1 MKPLDKQIDEFA
13 MHLIKRE
20 AEVRPRSNKR
30 SIKEHEK
37 FLLSTSWL

>member
-1 MKPLDKQIDEFA
+1 MKSFDEQINAFA
-13 MHLIKRE
+13 LHLIERE

-37 FLLSTSWL
+37 FVLSTG